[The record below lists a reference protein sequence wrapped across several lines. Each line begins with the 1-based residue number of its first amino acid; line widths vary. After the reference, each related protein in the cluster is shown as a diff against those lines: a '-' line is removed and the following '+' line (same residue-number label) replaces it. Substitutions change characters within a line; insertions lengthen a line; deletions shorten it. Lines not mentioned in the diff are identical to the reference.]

1 MAIYSAA
8 KPYLE
13 FELVEDDNVL
23 TEAMVYKFVKKS
35 EVPEDFKRFS
45 VNFIK
50 SIQQITNEKI
60 GYGMSGSFG
69 IKFKDMA
76 SRIEKKGIK
85 NCYIIHVS
93 LKGILKSM
101 GVEPTLKNRFTS
113 NRADI
118 FTDFLEGA
126 CKKQGLKKISNKPG
140 AYRSYIKQGKNC
152 IYVVDGCYESDESYM
167 ICIRCVKDT
176 DDNRAIAA
184 GGEAFKESTMY
195 GQNVSSEGDYSLIN
209 EENTVDFKGLT
220 PEELYGFS
228 PDLGMARSEDLSNS
242 DYSNFF
248 RNPEV
253 KKAFTEHLDLTDD
266 LTRKAVI
273 VMNEAEQTSVLTA
286 LTSKLYDNIVSK
298 VDDIDFGEI
307 PMTKGDITKLSNY
320 DRMNECVEILIGI
333 LKEFKQ
339 DTSCVDEI
347 SKAISNVST
356 RKDTFEK
363 GFKYNCELVIIMYN
377 TTVLSIISAISYM
390 IATAIE
396 FIKTPNQESFQI
408 VLDKVAYSRTKSNM
422 LYSNLKKFNK
432 SCDSK
437 DFDKA
442 MNHIVDNKLKGIAE
456 SYGDYQEAAAIATG
470 IAIAA
475 GVLVVLTNIIPL
487 LREMVFFFYYTRMR
501 VSDFFDIQAD
511 LLQMNAYNLQNNE
524 TVSDEDKEKI
534 VSKQLK
540 ISGLFRKIANKISFT
555 VKKAESDSTKEMTRD
570 AKKMKL
576 DDVTDEIPDSVSALF

>member
-1 MAIYSAA
+1 MAIYSAR

-13 FELVEDDNVL
+13 FDLIEDNEVL
-23 TEAMVYKFVKKS
+23 NEGMVFKFVKKN
-35 EVPEDFKRFS
+35 EVPDDFKKFAMKF
-45 VNFIK
+45 VEDA
-50 SIQQITNEKI
+50 QKI
-60 GYGMSGSFG
+60 AGSKVGYGLLSATFG
-69 IKFKDMA
+69 FKFKDVK
-76 SRIEKKGIK
+76 SKIEKKEKK
-85 NCYIIHVS
+85 NIYAISLDLKSV
-93 LKGILKSM
+93 LKGLD
-101 GVEPTLKNRFTS
+101 VEPTLKNRLTATDS
-113 NRADI
+113 I
-118 FTDFLEGA
+118 FTAFVDKV
-126 CKKQGLKKISNKPG
+126 CKAQGMKRASSKPG
-140 AYRSYIKQGKNC
+140 SSASYIKKGKNC
-152 IYVVDGCYESDESYM
+152 IYNVDGAYIPESGCLQ
-167 ICIRCVKDT
+167 ICIRCLKDT
-176 DDNRAIAA
+176 EDNMNLIV
-184 GGEAFKESTMY
+184 GGESFRESVSISSNDDSYFK
-195 GQNVSSEGDYSLIN
+195 
-209 EENTVDFKGLT
+209 EENTVDLKGLT

-266 LTRKAVI
+266 LTRKSVI
-273 VMNEAEQTSVLTA
+273 AMNEAEQGSVLTA
-286 LTSKLYDNIVSK
+286 LTSKLYDNTVSK

-320 DRMNECVEILIGI
+320 DRMNECVEILVGI

-356 RKDTFEK
+356 RKDMFMK

-408 VLDKVAYSRTKSNM
+408 VLDKVAYSKTKNNM
-422 LYSNLKKFNK
+422 LYNNLKKFNK

-442 MNHIVDNKLKGIAE
+442 MNHIVDNRLKGIAE
-456 SYGDYQEAAAIATG
+456 SYGDYREAAAIGTG
-470 IAIAA
+470 IAIIT
-475 GVLVVLTNIIPL
+475 GVLVILTNIIPI

-511 LLQMNAYNLQNNE
+511 LLQMNAYNLQNNANA
-524 TVSDEDKEKI
+524 SDEDKEKI

-540 ISGLFRKIANKISFT
+540 ISALFRKIANKISFT
-555 VKKAESDSTKEMTRD
+555 VKKAESDSTKEMTKD
-570 AKKMKL
+570 SKKIKMEEI
-576 DDVTDEIPDSVSALF
+576 TDEIPDSVSALF

>member
-1 MAIYSAA
+1 MPVYSTR

-13 FELVEDDNVL
+13 FDLIEDGNTF
-23 TEAMVYKFVKKS
+23 TEAMVYKFVKKN
-35 EVPEDFKRFS
+35 EVPEDFKKFS

-50 SIQQITNEKI
+50 SIQQITNEKM

-76 SRIEKKGIK
+76 SRIEKKEIK

-101 GVEPTLKNRFTS
+101 GVEPTFKNRFRS
-113 NRADI
+113 ARADI
-118 FTDFLEGA
+118 ITDFLEDA

-140 AYRSYIKQGKNC
+140 AYKSYIKQGKNC

-195 GQNVSSEGDYSLIN
+195 GQNVSSEGDFSLIN

-356 RKDTFEK
+356 RKDMFEK

-396 FIKTPNQESFQI
+396 FIKTPNQENFQI

-442 MNHIVDNKLKGIAE
+442 MNHIVDNRLKGIAE

-524 TVSDEDKEKI
+524 STSDEDKEKI

-555 VKKAESDSTKEMTRD
+555 VKKAESDSTKEMTKD

>member
-1 MAIYSAA
+1 MPVYS
-8 KPYLE
+8 
-13 FELVEDDNVL
+13 
-23 TEAMVYKFVKKS
+23 T
-35 EVPEDFKRFS
+35 R
-45 VNFIK
+45 
-50 SIQQITNEKI
+50 
-60 GYGMSGSFG
+60 
-69 IKFKDMA
+69 
-76 SRIEKKGIK
+76 KKGLQAK
-85 NCYIIHVS
+85 N
-93 LKGILKSM
+93 
-101 GVEPTLKNRFTS
+101 GVVN
-113 NRADI
+113 
-118 FTDFLEGA
+118 
-126 CKKQGLKKISNKPG
+126 
-140 AYRSYIKQGKNC
+140 
-152 IYVVDGCYESDESYM
+152 
-167 ICIRCVKDT
+167 
-176 DDNRAIAA
+176 
-184 GGEAFKESTMY
+184 ESTMY
-195 GQNVSSEGDYSLIN
+195 GQNVSSEGDFSLIN

-356 RKDTFEK
+356 RKDMFEK

-396 FIKTPNQESFQI
+396 FIKTPNQENFQI

-442 MNHIVDNKLKGIAE
+442 MNHIVDNRLKGIAE

-524 TVSDEDKEKI
+524 STSDEDKEKI

-540 ISGLFRKIANKISFT
+540 ISSLFRKIANKISFT
-555 VKKAESDSTKEMTRD
+555 VKKAESDSTKEMTKD